1 MTTHFTHGHALLVG
15 VGADLPNTVDDAV
28 GIADLLVD
36 PGRCAYPKDQVT
48 LLTAQQATRG
58 HVLAALDQLVQKA
71 GPDDT
76 VIVYFSGHGYR
87 VQTPYGAFYYLMT
100 YGYDEKNLPTT
111 AISGAEFVDRLRA
124 LRSRKLLLLLDCCH
138 AGGLKDT
145 KSVGGSELAKAPLP
159 PEATGLL
166 AAGQGR
172 IAIASSRADQLSY
185 AGKPYSAFTLALA
198 EALCGDGAS
207 EQDGYARAADL
218 AMHARQMVPIRT
230 RQKQHPI
237 LNFDQADNF
246 IVAYYAGGETKA
258 KGLPFK
264 VEEIQI
270 EPEPGAFNAAAIDQ
284 RGQTVHG
291 PQTNI
296 TGDVHGSVYSGN
308 IGQIG
313 NRTVNTGGGTYVERD
328 VNTGGGDFV
337 GGKKIDNRG
346 GFYQSGWQVGT
357 VNQGSGDV
365 HHTSVGGDQI
375 NTGDISGTGIAI
387 GRGAQAHVTQG
398 MGAADLNTLFAPLLQ
413 AVQQTPA
420 ENRQQAVEKA
430 QALQAE
436 VARGEQA
443 DDERM
448 ADLIQDLVNLVPGAV
463 TAVVGLF
470 APEALG
476 RLAGGATRY
485 IINRLSRK

>member
-1 MTTHFTHGHALLVG
+1 MTTFTHGHALLVG
-15 VGADLPNTVDDAV
+15 VGADLPNTVDDAK

-48 LLTAQQATRG
+48 LLTAEQATRDQ
-58 HVLAALDQLVQKA
+58 VLAALDQLVQKA

-100 YGYDEKNLPTT
+100 YGYDEKNLPAT

-145 KSVGGSELAKAPLP
+145 KAVGGGELAKAPLP

-172 IAIASSRADQLSY
+172 IAIASSKAEELSY

-198 EALCGDGAS
+198 EALCGVGAA
-207 EQDGYARAADL
+207 EADGYVRVMDL
-218 AMHARQMVPIRT
+218 VLHARQMVPIRT
-230 RQKQHPI
+230 GHKQHPI
-237 LNFDQADNF
+237 TNDFENADNF
-246 IVAYYAGGETKA
+246 KVAYYAGGEAKA

-270 EPEPGAFNAAAIDQ
+270 EPEPGAFNRAAIDQ

-313 NRTVNTGGGTYVERD
+313 NRTVNTGGGAYVERD

-337 GGKKIDNRG
+337 GRDRIDNRG
-346 GFYQSGWQVGT
+346 GFHQPGWQVGT
-357 VNQGSGDV
+357 VNQSSGDV

-375 NTGDISGTGIAI
+375 NTGDISGSGIAI
-387 GRGAQAHVTQG
+387 GRDAQAHVTQG
-398 MGAADLNTLFAPLLQ
+398 MSAADLASLFAQIYTQIEKRPADPDVDRDEIVDTVQKIEAEAGKGEQ
-413 AVQQTPA
+413 ANPT
-420 ENRQQAVEKA
+420 RVERWLRILKEIAPDVLDVTA
-430 QALQAE
+430 QALTNPIGG
-436 VARGEQA
+436 VADGIRKVA
-443 DDERM
+443 
-448 ADLIQDLVNLVPGAV
+448 A
-463 TAVVGLF
+463 
-470 APEALG
+470 
-476 RLAGGATRY
+476 RLR
-485 IINRLSRK
+485 